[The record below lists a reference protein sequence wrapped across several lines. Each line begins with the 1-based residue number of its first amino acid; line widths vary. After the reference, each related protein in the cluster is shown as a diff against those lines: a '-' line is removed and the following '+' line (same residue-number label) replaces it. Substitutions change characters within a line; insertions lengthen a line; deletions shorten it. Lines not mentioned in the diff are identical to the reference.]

1 MALPTRKNLNKRL
14 QRAFP
19 RGVPFD
25 SRALAKLGIYP
36 ALVYHYLKSGWL
48 ERLERG
54 VFMFP
59 NDTLRQE
66 DCLKFLSGRVP
77 DFHVGG
83 KTALAWRGI
92 RHNLPA
98 SEPLLLWGKRA
109 NLPGWFRKRF
119 LSRYTVRNPFSS
131 KLPKNFG
138 LQPLPETPDGV
149 LVSVPERALLEML
162 NEVGV
167 HQGVE
172 EARNIMEGARALRPE
187 TLTTLLKNCHRVK
200 VVLLCAQWA
209 EELGLP
215 WAATARKAIQHRPM
229 QSRWVY
235 RLKDGKVLVLKP

>member
-1 MALPTRKNLNKRL
+1 M
-14 QRAFP
+14 
-19 RGVPFD
+19 PFD
-25 SRALAKLGIYP
+25 SRALAKLGVYP

-66 DCLKFLSGRVP
+66 DCLVFLSRRVA

-92 RHNLPA
+92 FHNLPA
-98 SEPLLLWGKRA
+98 REPLSLWGGRA
-109 NLPGWFRKRF
+109 NLPAWFRKRF
-119 LSRYTVRNPFSS
+119 PSRYTTRNLFSS
-131 KLPKNFG
+131 NLRKNFG
-138 LQPLPETPDGV
+138 LQPLPEMPEGI
-149 LVSVPERALLEML
+149 LVSVPERAMLEML
-162 NEVGV
+162 DEVGV

-172 EARNIMEGARALRPE
+172 EARNIMEGARALRPD
-187 TLTTLLKNCHRVK
+187 TLTPLLKKCRRVK
-200 VVLLCAQWA
+200 VMLLCVQWA

-215 WAATARKAIQHRPM
+215 WAAAARRAAGNKLGR
-229 QSRWVY
+229 SRWVT